1 MSIKVTFSPFFT
13 ITGFKKFHR
22 LFFTYQESIW
32 RFWFSSNY
40 HELCLWLPCVW
51 LTVKENDRETPQS
64 LFLVPLSLSWNL
76 AGYKLMYSPQG
87 YTSTRTTAV
96 VEIAVSICLKSLK
109 SLLGGAPAIPRS
121 SFLLQEFCKN
131 FLGEWCWNLITLNWR
146 TSLSIRIYYF
156 LMLC

>member
-40 HELCLWLPCVW
+40 HELCLRLPCVW
-51 LTVKENDRETPQS
+51 LTVKENDRKWSVFGATCFKLKFGRLQTD
-64 LFLVPLSLSWNL
+64 VLSPGLYIHAYDCRSRDRCIDL
-76 AGYKLMYSPQG
+76 P
-87 YTSTRTTAV
+87 
-96 VEIAVSICLKSLK
+96 LKSLK